1 VKAQIDLHNT
11 KTKKRMP
18 VFFRKIFKSPA
29 GMVGLIIVLF
39 VIIVAVFSP
48 SLAPYDPYDINLHD
62 RLQPPSFT
70 SGDGTTPHY
79 MGTDSLGRDLLSR
92 VIYGSRISL
101 ILGITATI
109 LGTSLG
115 VILGMLAAYYGGYT
129 DTFISWIS
137 NVQLAFPFTLLA
149 IFIIA
154 IFGGGLYKLVIVLAF
169 GSWVNTS
176 RIMRG
181 QVLAT
186 KAKDYIEA
194 ARAIGA
200 RPPRIMVR
208 HILPNSIAP
217 VIVMA
222 TFTVAAVILSEA
234 SLSFLGLGVD
244 PKIPTWGSALGD
256 GRNYLQDA
264 WWIATLPGLAILL
277 TVLGINLLGDWLRDY
292 LDPRLGRN

>member
-1 VKAQIDLHNT
+1 MKAQNELIPTNT
-11 KTKKRMP
+11 KSGMSI
-18 VFFRKIFKSPA
+18 FFVQLFKSPA
-29 GMVGLIIVLF
+29 GMVGLSIVLF
-39 VIIVAVFSP
+39 VMLVAIFSP
-48 SLAPYDPYDINLHD
+48 SLAPYDPYDINLRE
-62 RLQPPSFT
+62 RLQPPTFT
-70 SGDGTTPHY
+70 SDDGEVPHF
-79 MGTDSLGRDLLSR
+79 MGTDSLGRDLFSR

-101 ILGITATI
+101 ILGLAATI

-115 VILGMLAAYYGGYT
+115 VILGMLAAYYGGFM
-129 DTFISWIS
+129 DTFITWMS

-154 IFGGGLYKLVIVLAF
+154 IFGGGLFKLIVVLAF

-186 KAKDYIEA
+186 KGKDFVEA
-194 ARAIGA
+194 AHMVGV
-200 RPPRIMVR
+200 RPLRMMVR
-208 HILPNSIAP
+208 HIFPNSISP

-244 PKIPTWGSALGD
+244 PEIPTWGSALGD

-277 TVLGINLLGDWLRDY
+277 TVMGINLFGDWLRDY
-292 LDPRLGRN
+292 LDPRLRRN